1 MIASHPSAM
10 SSIIL
15 SNTAIPSFQQQRQQV
30 RYHRTDYEGPGKF
43 AERETGSMFG
53 TGQHDHDHSH
63 DDTHHVQQQQQVDV
77 NEDEKE
83 QIRQLLKARY
93 TRRSG
98 SYSHRGYTIGIG
110 GPGRLFIL
118 RIFLFCKS
126 TFLINTLPSSRVR

>member
-1 MIASHPSAM
+1 MLASHPSSEM
-10 SSIIL
+10 SNIIL
-15 SNTAIPSFQQQRQQV
+15 SNTTNTAIPSSSSRQQQQV

-53 TGQHDHDHSH
+53 TDEHDHDHSH
-63 DDTHHVQQQQQVDV
+63 NDTHHVQKQQQVDHV

-93 TRRSG
+93 NRRSG

-110 GPGRLFIL
+110 GPGRF
-118 RIFLFCKS
+118 
-126 TFLINTLPSSRVR
+126 